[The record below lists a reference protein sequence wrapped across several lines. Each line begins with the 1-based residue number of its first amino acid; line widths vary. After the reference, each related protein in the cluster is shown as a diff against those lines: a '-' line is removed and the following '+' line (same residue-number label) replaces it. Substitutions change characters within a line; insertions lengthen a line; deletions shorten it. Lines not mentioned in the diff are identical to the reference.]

1 MHPLHSYVGDDVVD
15 MSLRNLYGL
24 MVIVTAAWLLIL
36 GETYV
41 FIVIVRPLGPN
52 IHSGF
57 IPSSVA
63 KVLLTAGLGFL
74 WVAVMFVLDSLHSRF
89 MRTPTSAS

>member
-1 MHPLHSYVGDDVVD
+1 MVS
-15 MSLRNLYGL
+15 MSLRAVYGL
-24 MVIVTAAWLLIL
+24 MIIVTVAWLLIL
-36 GETYV
+36 GESYF

-74 WVAVMFVLDSLHSRF
+74 WVGVMFAMDSLYDRF
-89 MRTPTSAS
+89 TRTPTSAS